1 MPEQF
6 VFGADEELDPLPLLR
21 RIDEAKQALLR
32 LQSVEQG
39 ADALQILDG
48 GHIVEQPRLPSNDQR
63 TVGAVPTPNR
73 EPALYHGAGQ
83 RVERGPVLLH
93 LARDIGPDRK
103 STRLNSSH

>member
-6 VFGADEELDPLPLLR
+6 VFGADEDLYPLPLLR

-63 TVGAVPTPNR
+63 PVGAVPTPTS
-73 EPALYHGAGQ
+73 EPGPYHGAGQ
-83 RVERGPVLLH
+83 RIERGPGL
-93 LARDIGPDRK
+93 LARKIVVTGK
-103 STRLNSSH
+103 SEAVR